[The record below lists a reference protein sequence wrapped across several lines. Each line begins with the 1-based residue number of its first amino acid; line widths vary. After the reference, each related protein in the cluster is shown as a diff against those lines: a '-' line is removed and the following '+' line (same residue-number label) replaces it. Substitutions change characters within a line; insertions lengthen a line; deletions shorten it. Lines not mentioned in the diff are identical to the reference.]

1 MKIRAAVAH
10 AREPFRIEEVE
21 LDDPRADEV
30 LVEVEACG
38 ICHTDLSAKDH
49 DYGTPLPA
57 VLGHEGVGRIVALGE
72 GVTGLVVGARVVMS
86 FGACGRCPSCA
97 AELPAYCR
105 HARDFNLF
113 GRRLAGSSPISQA
126 GRPLTGHFFGQSA
139 FASHAIASAHNLVP
153 LGEDLPGP
161 LMTSLACGVQT
172 GAGAVVNVLRPEP
185 HDAIGVFGC
194 GTVGLAA
201 IMAAKVAGCA
211 RIVAVNVRGE
221 RLDKARA
228 LGATEV
234 VDNAQA
240 DLGAAL
246 KRLGGLTLAFDNTGR
261 PEVIEAAYH
270 ALHPRGRI
278 VLAGLSARGASL
290 TLDLNRLMAS
300 GRSLRG
306 TIEGDADP
314 RTFIP
319 RLVDWYRR
327 GELPL
332 EQIVTTY
339 PFEQINEAAADMLA
353 GRVIKPVLRMM
364 P

>member
-1 MKIRAAVAH
+1 MKIRAAVAR

-21 LDDPRADEV
+21 LDEPRADEV

-38 ICHTDLSAKDH
+38 ICHTDLSAKEH

-57 VLGHEGVGRIVALGE
+57 VLGHEGVGRIVALGA
-72 GVTGLVVGARVVMS
+72 GVTRFAVGERVVMS

-97 AELPAYCR
+97 AELPPYCR

-113 GRRLAGSSPISQA
+113 GRRLDGSSPLSQA
-126 GRPLTGHFFGQSA
+126 GRPLTGHFFGQSS
-139 FASHAIASAHNLVP
+139 FASHAVAAAHNLVR
-153 LGEDLPGP
+153 LADDLPAE

-172 GAGAVVNVLRPEP
+172 GAGAVVNVLRAEP

-201 IMAAKVAGCA
+201 VMAARIAGCA
-211 RIVAVNVRGE
+211 RIVAVDVRAG
-221 RLDKARA
+221 RLEAARA
-228 LGATEV
+228 LGATDV
-234 VDNAQA
+234 VDGSRV

-246 KRLGGLTLAFDNTGR
+246 RRLGGLTLAFDNTGR
-261 PEVIEAAYH
+261 PEVIEAAYDS
-270 ALHPRGRI
+270 LHPRGRI
-278 VLAGLSARGASL
+278 VLAGLSARGAGL

-306 TIEGDADP
+306 TVEGDADP

-319 RLVDWYRR
+319 QLIDWYRR
-327 GELPL
+327 GELRL
-332 EQIVTTY
+332 DELVTTY

-353 GRVIKPVLRMM
+353 GRVIKPVLRMS
-364 P
+364 